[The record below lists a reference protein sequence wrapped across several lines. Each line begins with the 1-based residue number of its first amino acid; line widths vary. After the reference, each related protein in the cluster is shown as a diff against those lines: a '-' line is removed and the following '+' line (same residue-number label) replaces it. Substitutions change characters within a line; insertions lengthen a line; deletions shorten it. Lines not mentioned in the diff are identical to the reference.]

1 MALPDDSHLRLLD
14 GLAEASLRDEALA
27 EETHRGGGR
36 DPETIRA
43 AGAAF
48 VAPLLGRARLRS
60 AAMAREAATSRLTGM
75 KEAAAAKLRAA
86 RAQGA
91 DLMSALADLLS
102 TSEGELQVHFR
113 NVEYLD
119 DADVAD
125 MLTEAEMLRL
135 LDEGGA
141 DE

>member
-1 MALPDDSHLRLLD
+1 MDLPDDPRLRLLD
-14 GLAEASLRDEALA
+14 GLAEAALRDDALA
-27 EETHRGGGR
+27 DETHRGGGQ
-36 DPETIRA
+36 DPEAVRA

-60 AAMAREAATSRLTGM
+60 AATAREAAASRLTGM
-75 KEAAAAKLRAA
+75 KEAAAAKLREA

-91 DLMSALADLLS
+91 DLVSALADLLG

-113 NVEYLD
+113 NVDHLD
-119 DADVAD
+119 EADVAD
-125 MLTEAEMLRL
+125 MLTEAELLRL